1 MNVWNTKNRTGVDNV
16 TVCFDIS
23 PGESCG
29 FDRVDGDSLARGRGP
44 PPAQA
49 RGRGPTQARG
59 RGPVSSQD
67 LPGTGKGA
75 SPGAGQRATYGL
87 QRAASRLSKFGF
99 VKGTSNSLRIHRTGT
114 LPLVECLI
122 QLVFIC
128 VRKQGQRT
136 DSSAYPP
143 LYVLARQTGQKRVGD
158 AGSSRATC
166 TLPQ

>member
-1 MNVWNTKNRTGVDNV
+1 MTYLRVKVVVSIELTVIHWHGEGGHRRRGHGEGGQRRHGEGGQCRRRT
-16 TVCFDIS
+16 S
-23 PGESCG
+23 P
-29 FDRVDGDSLARGRGP
+29 ARGRGP
-44 PPAQA
+44 APAQD
-49 RGRGPTQARG
+49 RQNGM
-59 RGPVSSQD
+59 
-67 LPGTGKGA
+67 L
-75 SPGAGQRATYGL
+75 
-87 QRAASRLSKFGF
+87 RAASRLSKFGF

-114 LPLVECLI
+114 LQLVECLI